1 MICIFEY
8 DFETMLRQYG
18 NSIDDKRQF
27 TALVKDV
34 FPEEA
39 KSVNLIL
46 MAYNMGIA
54 QDIQKSSLLNNTFA
68 FRYVKQLMDDY
79 GISRVNADWI
89 VSVWCTCYGNKVLGK
104 ACDISLQKQGEGPA
118 IKDDSTST
126 AGKAYGELFVYE
138 KSSKGTGLAVTGFHG
153 DKNQTIIF
161 QNKSGNEP
169 VVEIAGNSFVRSSIE
184 EAILTEGIKYIGLNA
199 FSDCE
204 KLHQVVL
211 PISIEEIE
219 NSAFENCGSLKSV
232 SLPISLKMIGDAAFK
247 GTGLRTL
254 DIPKSVFWIGDELL
268 ANCKSLEHIRIM
280 ENIGRIPDKMFEG
293 CESLSKVGLHE
304 KLTVIGERAFFG
316 CSALDFIVIPDSVQE
331 IGADAF
337 AGTDD
342 MFIVQ
347 CSFGSYAEHY
357 CRKNKIKYQLV

>member
-1 MICIFEY
+1 MICIFEQ
-8 DFETMLRQYG
+8 DFEAMLRQYE

-27 TALVKDV
+27 TALVKDI

-39 KSVNLIL
+39 KIINLIL

-54 QDIQKSSLLNNTFA
+54 QDIQKASLLNNTFA

-89 VSVWCTCYGNKVLGK
+89 VSVWCTCYGNRVLGK
-104 ACDISLQKQGEGPA
+104 ACDISIQKQGEGPA
-118 IKDDSTST
+118 IKDNRTSS
-126 AGKAYGELFVYE
+126 AGKSYGDLFEYE
-138 KSSKGTGLAVTGFHG
+138 KSSKGTGLAVTGFRG

-169 VVEIAGNSFVRSSIE
+169 VIEIAGNSFSKSPIE

-199 FSDCE
+199 FSNCE

-219 NSAFENCGSLKSV
+219 NSAFENCGNLKSV
-232 SLPISLKMIGDAAFK
+232 SLPMLLKTIGDAAFK
-247 GTGLRTL
+247 GTGLRII

-268 ANCKSLEHIRIM
+268 ANCKSLEQISVP
-280 ENIGRIPDKMFEG
+280 ENIGRIPDRMFEG
-293 CESLSKVGLHE
+293 CESLKKIRLHE
-304 KLTVIGERAFFG
+304 KLTAIGERAFFG
-316 CSALDFIVIPDSVQE
+316 CSVLDFIVIPDSVQE
-331 IGADAF
+331 IGQDAF
-337 AGTDD
+337 TGTDD

-347 CSFGSYAEHY
+347 CSFGSYAEQY